1 MAVAHHLFSKTLFK
15 LHRPRGEGGKEA
27 KQTSVLHGPKNAF
40 GINTA
45 APSMIPAAFEA
56 ERRTVPFSESLLNA
70 RYV

>member
-1 MAVAHHLFSKTLFK
+1 MAAAHHLFSKTLFK
-15 LHRPRGEGGKEA
+15 LHRSRVEGGKEA
-27 KQTSVLHGPKNAF
+27 KQTSVLPKNAF

-56 ERRTVPFSESLLNA
+56 ERRMVPFLESLLNA